1 MNEVIIKSI
10 RKQKGLTQK
19 EVYSG
24 IASKSFY
31 SDFEAGKHSVEV
43 TKFQGFLNN
52 LGISQTEFDYFR
64 DSQIINEEKI
74 LDAEIDQ
81 LYNSGNFEALYEIF
95 EKYKSHTHTEIRYLA
110 IKAYLLVL
118 ITNTNFYNFSRAP
131 FFRDSYLFGYN
142 KNVDTKRNKIG
153 ETCPSFLFRKREG

>member
-24 IASKSFY
+24 IASKTFY

-52 LGISQTEFDYFR
+52 LGISQAEFDYFR
-64 DSQIINEEKI
+64 DSQIIMKRRFSMLRLINCITAAI
-74 LDAEIDQ
+74 LK
-81 LYNSGNFEALYEIF
+81 LYTKFL
-95 EKYKSHTHTEIRYLA
+95 K
-110 IKAYLLVL
+110 
-118 ITNTNFYNFSRAP
+118 NTNP
-131 FFRDSYLFGYN
+131 TL
-142 KNVDTKRNKIG
+142 TQ
-153 ETCPSFLFRKREG
+153 

>member
-1 MNEVIIKSI
+1 M
-10 RKQKGLTQK
+10 
-19 EVYSG
+19 YSG
-24 IASKSFY
+24 IASKTFY

-52 LGISQTEFDYFR
+52 LGISQAEFDYFR

-118 ITNTNFYNFSRAP
+118 ITNTNFTIFLVLP
-131 FFRDSYLFGYN
+131 F
-142 KNVDTKRNKIG
+142 
-153 ETCPSFLFRKREG
+153 